1 MKTFSEPGRGE
12 APLRGGNEAVQGL
25 QQAEGAHA
33 VGGRAAAAH
42 HGGVL
47 RWLKARRR
55 LAIGLASLAGTF
67 ALWWLLTAVT
77 GLVGPTRFPTPAEF
91 WAAFR
96 QIATDGYAGGTLW
109 MQAWYSTRLVILGF
123 LVAISTGVPLG
134 LVMGVSHRAEALLNP
149 AFLLVRPIPP
159 LAWIPLAIVWLGLG
173 DAAKILVIWFAAFVP
188 SVINT
193 WTGVRGVDRT
203 LIAAARVH
211 GAGPWRL
218 LWEVIIP
225 GSLPMIFTG
234 LRLSLQASWT
244 TLVAAELVGAF
255 FGLGRVLDTAYRD
268 INPPM
273 IAVAMLA
280 VGVLGA
286 ATTRLVAE
294 AERRLIPWRS

>member
-1 MKTFSEPGRGE
+1 
-12 APLRGGNEAVQGL
+12 VQGL
-25 QQAEGAHA
+25 QQAEGARA
-33 VGGRAAAAH
+33 TAGGTRARRAGAAGRRVRAN
-42 HGGVL
+42 
-47 RWLKARRR
+47 RR

-67 ALWWLLTAVT
+67 VLWWLLTAGT
-77 GLVGPTRFPTPAEF
+77 GIVGPTRFPAPAEF
-91 WAAFR
+91 WAAFL
-96 QIATDGYAGGTLW
+96 QIASEGYAGGTLW

-123 LVAISTGVPLG
+123 LVAIATGVPLG
-134 LVMGVSHRAEALLNP
+134 LLMGVSHRAEAVLNP

-273 IAVAMLA
+273 ITVAMLT
-280 VGVLGA
+280 VGILGA